1 MWHFTALSRMSRETD
16 GYDFVQFIFFRT
28 SARPFPAGGF
38 PPKLQCSNA
47 GHLGS
52 CSPEEKY
59 CWRNDFFS

>member
-1 MWHFTALSRMSRETD
+1 MER
-16 GYDFVQFIFFRT
+16 IFFRT
-28 SARPFPAGGF
+28 SARPFPPGGF

-59 CWRNDFFS
+59 CWRNDFLVPQHLLSCKHKQALLH